1 MGARHLPSAVRSL
14 PRKSLELCSWRP
26 CPGDHLAR
34 VGVDRRPMTTHP
46 LVARRSYLTGTGYY
60 APASPCPATAARR
73 RSSTVT
79 SSSPSSS
86 RRASTKVARWTA
98 SRARKTRPWATSQA
112 ISQTRRV
119 ISHSSHRDQSAAM
132 SLSASAS
139 RSSRATP
146 SARSLMSTRHDSTR
160 DRREDTRTR
169 ADRIRRS
176 ISGAVPLSSV
186 ARSTA
191 DVSRYS
197 SVPETGSVPIAAN
210 LVEQSGR
217 CTRGQPEP
225 PDLPGPVP
233 LGQARAGEF
242 PPLGQGL
249 QSFLDGQ
256 PGASVPVRGA
266 QLSND
271 FVAVRDQHGFAGPDQ
286 SDVLRETGLELLHA
300 NGLHAAMVVTGGH
313 RVNRTH
319 TPRPRIARGQ
329 RPWAQETSK
338 CRCRRS
344 VTIPVTL
351 SVTARSGRSL
361 SG

>member
-191 DVSRYS
+191 EVSRYRS
-197 SVPETGSVPIAAN
+197 APGAGSEPIAAN

-217 CTRGQPEP
+217 RARGQPEP
-225 PDLPGPVP
+225 LDLPGPVT
-233 LGQARAGEF
+233 LRKARTGKF
-242 PPLGQGL
+242 PRFGQGL
-249 QSFLDGQ
+249 KSFLDGQ
-256 PGASVPVRGA
+256 HGPSLSVRGA
-266 QLSND
+266 ELGDD
-271 FVAVRDQHGFAGPDQ
+271 FVAVCDQHGFAGPDEA
-286 SDVLRETGLELLHA
+286 DVLREASLELLYA
-300 NGLHAAMVVTGGH
+300 NRLHTIMVVTGGH
-313 RVNRTH
+313 RVNKSRPGLKTADRRRAS
-319 TPRPRIARGQ
+319 TPRRAR
-329 RPWAQETSK
+329 
-338 CRCRRS
+338 
-344 VTIPVTL
+344 V
-351 SVTARSGRSL
+351 
-361 SG
+361 